1 MIVAGCDVGS
11 RTGKV
16 VIMDDGRVLAWNIVP
31 RSVNFA
37 ETARQALDG
46 ALAQAGLTL
55 EDVGYIIGTGYGK
68 GRIPFAQGS
77 ATEIA
82 CQSAGAA
89 WLEPRVRTVIDMGGQ
104 DCKVLR
110 TDGRGLV
117 SDFVM
122 NDKCASGTGRF
133 LEDIARILEVSL
145 EEMGPL
151 SLEATAPVSISS
163 QCSVFAKSE
172 VVSLIAERQTVRDIL
187 AGIHEAVVRRLVTL
201 VHRLGLEEP
210 VLFSGGVAKNAGLV
224 RRVKERLGIDLVS
237 PSIDPQVIG
246 ALGAALLAQ
255 RAAGN
260 GTMKA

>member
-1 MIVAGCDVGS
+1 MEG
-11 RTGKV
+11 
-16 VIMDDGRVLAWNIVP
+16 GRVLGWQIVS
-31 RSVNFA
+31 RSVNFG
-37 ETARQALDG
+37 ETAREAFEG
-46 ALAQAGLTL
+46 ALARAGLVRD
-55 EDVGYIIGTGYGK
+55 DVGYVIGTGYGK
-68 GRIPFAQGS
+68 GRISFARDS

-89 WLEPRVRTVIDMGGQ
+89 WIEPRVRTVIDMGGQ

-117 SDFVM
+117 SDFVV

-133 LEDIARILEVSL
+133 LEDIARILEVGL
-145 EEMGPL
+145 EEMGTL
-151 SLEATAPVSISS
+151 SLEATAPVSISA

-172 VVSLIAERQTVRDIL
+172 VVSLIAERKAVRDIL

-224 RRVKERLGIDLVS
+224 RRVNERLGIVLVS
-237 PSIDPQVIG
+237 PTVDPQVIG

-260 GTMKA
+260 GALKE

>member
-1 MIVAGCDVGS
+1 MIVAGCDIGS

-16 VIMDDGRVLAWNIVP
+16 VLMNDGSVVGLQIVP

-37 ETARQALDG
+37 ETAQKVFDAALS
-46 ALAQAGLTL
+46 QAGLKA
-55 EDVGYIIGTGYGK
+55 EDVRCVVGTGYGK
-68 GRIPFAQGS
+68 ARIPFAQES

-89 WLEPRVRTVIDMGGQ
+89 WVYPTVRTIIDMGGQ

-133 LEDIARILEVSL
+133 LEDIARILEVGL

-151 SLEATAPVSISS
+151 SLEATDPVSISA

-172 VVSLIAERQTVRDIL
+172 VVSLIAERKLVRDIL

-224 RRVKERLGIDLVS
+224 RRVKDRLGIELVS
-237 PSIDPQVIG
+237 PSIDPQAIG

-255 RAAGN
+255 KAAAKG
-260 GTMKA
+260 

>member
-16 VIMDDGRVLAWNIVP
+16 VLMEGRRVLAWYVVP

-37 ETARQALDG
+37 ETAQQAFEG
-46 ALAQAGLTL
+46 ALARAGVRA
-55 EDVGYIIGTGYGK
+55 EDVGYVVGTGYGVA
-68 GRIPFAQGS
+68 RIPFANEP

-82 CQSAGAA
+82 CQAAGAA
-89 WLEPRVRTVIDMGGQ
+89 WVEPGIRTVIDMGGQ

-117 SDFVM
+117 SDFVV

-133 LEDIARILEVSL
+133 LEDIARILEVGL

-151 SLEATAPVSISS
+151 SLEATAPVSISA

-172 VVSLIAERQTVRDIL
+172 VVSLIAERVTVRDIL

-237 PSIDPQVIG
+237 SSIDPQAIG

-255 RAAGN
+255 RA
-260 GTMKA
+260 GTRAPKS

>member
-1 MIVAGCDVGS
+1 MIVAGCDIGS

-16 VIMDDGRVLAWNIVP
+16 VIMDGAKVLSWHVVP

-37 ETARQALDG
+37 ETAQQAFDG
-46 ALAQAGLTL
+46 ALAQAGLKTS
-55 EDVGYIIGTGYGK
+55 DVGYVVGTGYGK
-68 GRIPFAQGS
+68 ARIPFAQES

-89 WLEPRVRTVIDMGGQ
+89 WVDPRVRTIIDMGGQ

-133 LEDIARILEVSL
+133 LEDIARLLEVGL
-145 EEMGPL
+145 DEMGPI
-151 SLEATAPVSISS
+151 SLESTEPVNISA
-163 QCSVFAKSE
+163 QCGVFAKSE
-172 VVSLIAERQTVRDIL
+172 VVSLIAERMLVRDIL

-201 VHRLGLEEP
+201 VYRLGLEEP

-224 RRVKERLGIDLVS
+224 SRVKERLGIELVT
-237 PSIDPQVIG
+237 PNIDPQVIG

-255 RAAGN
+255 KAAA
-260 GTMKA
+260 KAQTA